1 MERRWWRG
9 RGGLQQRLV
18 ALVLVP
24 ATGVALLVGVAVQ
37 ERSRQVAAVR
47 TAVAEVRAAVA
58 LDAVRVGI
66 AQEVA
71 PALVTGLVSDPAQ
84 ARALG
89 VDATVLEALRGAEAP
104 GRLQS
109 ARVQVDAAVQRARGT
124 AARADAEQVAQALAR
139 LRGTRH
145 GDRPLES
152 VFTEYQQLG
161 RQLGIRTAAHLR
173 TARTQGLDGGTT
185 DAVGDVLRVSRAGTL
200 AGAETPL
207 LLASLLGSG
216 AAGDAVHARFVEVWG
231 GYREAA
237 AEVVGTCAPEVV
249 TAWTA
254 ATGSGVRTV
263 DATAAAAATAGQEP
277 PPSRLPA
284 LLAANARRDAGIERA
299 VQVAADRAVEAA
311 TAHAAHVDRQLRS
324 VVLLAAALLAAT
336 LVATVVV
343 RISLTRPL
351 ARLAAQ
357 ARAVGAGEL
366 VDVEESGPAEVRTA
380 ARGLAAAVHG
390 LRRLRDQAQAVAAGD
405 LESEAARRS
414 LEGPL
419 GAVVHASMTQLIGA
433 VQDRERLRADLA
445 HQAAHDALTGLPN
458 RARAQALLEAALEG
472 AGGAGQRAE
481 HRVGLLFVDL
491 DHFKAV
497 NDSLGHAAGDDL
509 LREVAARMGAAVG
522 EHDAVCRFGGDEFV
536 VLVPLVPVADGSPEA
551 VGGALEALRERGRRL
566 VEAVCAPVELRGRP
580 VRAGASVGVAL
591 SSPGSTPEQLLQE
604 ADAAAYRAKAAGR
617 GVVEV
622 FDDALRAELATR
634 AEVEAALRHALD
646 AGELVLFYQPVLDL
660 RTGRTRGVE
669 ALVRWQRPGHGLVPP
684 DAFVPI
690 AEASSL
696 VRDLGRW
703 ALAEACAQLVRWDAE
718 GGQRAGLGVAVNVS
732 GRHLARAHLLE
743 DVAAALAASGVAPQR
758 LTVEVTETVL
768 VDEPLALEQLRA
780 LRALGVRV
788 AIDDFGTGYTSIGQL
803 SRLPVDVLKIDRS
816 FVASPDAA
824 SADLVRLLISAAHSF
839 SLGVVAEGVEEDS
852 QLAVLLTAG
861 CDAAQGHLFAR
872 PAPAADVPV
881 PRLPTGP
888 AARAAVAG
896 SGA

>member
-1 MERRWWRG
+1 M
-9 RGGLQQRLV
+9 QQRLV

-37 ERSRQVAAVR
+37 ERSREVAAVR

-58 LDAVRVGI
+58 LDAVRVGL

-71 PALVTGLVSDPAQ
+71 PALVTGLVSDPGQ

-89 VDATVLEALRGAEAP
+89 VDPAVLAALRGSEAT
-104 GRLQS
+104 GRLET
-109 ARVQVDAAVQRARGT
+109 ARAQVDAAVQRARGT

-139 LRGTRH
+139 LRGTRR
-145 GDRPLES
+145 GDRPLDS
-152 VFTEYQQLG
+152 VFTEYQALG

-207 LLASLLGSG
+207 LLASLLGTG
-216 AAGDAVHARFVEVWG
+216 ASGDAVHARFVEVWG

-237 AEVVGTCAPEVV
+237 AEVVDTCAPEVV
-249 TAWTA
+249 TAWTT

-277 PPSRLPA
+277 PPSRLPV

-299 VQVAADRAVEAA
+299 VQVAADRAVRAA
-311 TAHAAHVDRQLRS
+311 TAHAADVDRQLRS
-324 VVLLAAALLAAT
+324 VLLLAAALLVAT

-343 RISLTRPL
+343 RASLTRPL

-366 VDVEESGPAEVRTA
+366 VDVEESGPAEVRTV

-405 LESEAARRS
+405 LDSEAARRS

-419 GAVVHASMTQLIGA
+419 GAVVHASMTQLVGA

-458 RARAQALLEAALEG
+458 RARAQALLEAAL
-472 AGGAGQRAE
+472 GGAERSG

-491 DHFKAV
+491 DRFKQV
-497 NDSLGHAAGDDL
+497 NDSLGHAAGDEL
-509 LREVAARMGAAVG
+509 LQVVAARMGAVVEEG
-522 EHDAVCRFGGDEFV
+522 DVVCRFGGDEFV
-536 VLVPLVPVADGSPEA
+536 VLVPRVAVAPGTSPEA

-566 VEAVCAPVELRGRP
+566 AEAVCAPVELRGRP

-591 SSPGSTPEQLLQE
+591 STPGSAPEQLLQE
-604 ADAAAYRAKAAGR
+604 ADAATYRAKAAGR
-617 GVVEV
+617 GVVQV
-622 FDDALRAELATR
+622 FDDALRAELAAR

-646 AGELVLFYQPVLDL
+646 AGELVLHYQPVLDL
-660 RTGRTRGVE
+660 RSGRTEGVE

-696 VRDLGRW
+696 ICDLGRW
-703 ALAEACAQLVRWDAE
+703 ALAEACAQLARWDAE
-718 GGQRAGLGVAVNVS
+718 GGERAGLGVAVNVS

-743 DVAAALAASGVAPQR
+743 DVAAALAAGGTAPQR

-816 FVASPDAA
+816 FVASPDTAH
-824 SADLVRLLISAAHSF
+824 ADLVRLLVSAAHS
-839 SLGVVAEGVEEDS
+839 SRLGVVAEGVEQDG
-852 QLAVLLTAG
+852 QLAGLLAAS
-861 CDAAQGHLFAR
+861 CDAAQGYLFAR
-872 PAPAADVPV
+872 PAPAGELAGLAVV
-881 PRLPTGP
+881 TGAP
-888 AARAAVAG
+888 AGAARG
-896 SGA
+896 